1 VASFFT
7 GERFLRFGEFELDP
21 ASRQLRCSGRPLHL
35 SPKAFAL
42 LEMLLQRRPAALSKA
57 DIRDR
62 VWPRTF
68 VSDSNLTSLVTEL
81 RTALGDDA
89 REPRFVRTVYGFGY
103 AFCGEVAEREGGR
116 PPAGDRCRLYYDGRE
131 IALPEGEITL
141 GRADDV
147 AALID
152 AASVSRRHARIRVR
166 EGRATLEDLGSKNG
180 TFVGGERLLAPREL
194 KDGDEIRLGHIPLTF
209 RILGTA
215 ASTRTDTRTR
225 R

>member
-1 VASFFT
+1 
-7 GERFLRFGEFELDP
+7 LRFGEFELDREG
-21 ASRQLRCSGRPLHL
+21 RQLRREGNPLHL

-42 LEMLLQRRPAALSKA
+42 LELLVERRPAALSKA
-57 DIRDR
+57 AIRDH

-89 REPRFVRTVYGFGY
+89 RNPRFVRTVYGFGY
-103 AFCGEVAEREGGR
+103 ALCGEVSESTGGSAAVR
-116 PPAGDRCRLYYDGRE
+116 FRLYYDGRE
-131 IALPEGEITL
+131 IALPEGESTL

-152 AASVSRRHARIRVR
+152 ATSVSRRHARILVGG
-166 EGRATLEDLGSKNG
+166 GRAILEDLGSKNG
-180 TFVGGERLLAPREL
+180 TFIGGEKVLAPREL
-194 KDGDEIRLGHIPLTF
+194 RDGDEICLGHVPLTF
-209 RILGTA
+209 RALQGAT
-215 ASTRTDTRTR
+215 STRTDTKAHR